1 LEKLAETMPSST
13 RNLKPISVFRELS
26 LFLNKEGPVWLSIK
40 SITKDLKHEK
50 IDYAVIGGLAVYA
63 HGYRRTTDD
72 CDILLAKS
80 VNIFFLQFKIVFL
93 NVINFCL
100 GS

>member
-1 LEKLAETMPSST
+1 MS
-13 RNLKPISVFRELS
+13 RFRELS

-50 IDYAVIGGLAVYA
+50 IDYAVIGGLAVCT
-63 HGYRRTTDD
+63 HGYQRTTHN

-80 VNIFFLQFKIVFL
+80 VNIFLTIRNYLSK
-93 NVINFCL
+93 CD
-100 GS
+100 